1 MSRQMRDEEFE
12 SLLGH
17 ALREHAA
24 PTGLRER
31 ILNSPRSRPTHWFA
45 IMFSP
50 VRIAAC
56 AGIVSLSLGFALG
69 AGNAA
74 VAGDTNTEMAVAL
87 YAANDI
93 GDL

>member
-1 MSRQMRDEEFE
+1 MSRQMRDDEFE
-12 SLLGH
+12 SILGH
-17 ALREHAA
+17 ALRAHAA
-24 PTGLRER
+24 PAGLRER
-31 ILNSPRSRPTHWFA
+31 ILNSAPPRQAHWFA
-45 IMFSP
+45 VMFSP

-56 AGIVSLSLGFALG
+56 AGILSLSLGFALG